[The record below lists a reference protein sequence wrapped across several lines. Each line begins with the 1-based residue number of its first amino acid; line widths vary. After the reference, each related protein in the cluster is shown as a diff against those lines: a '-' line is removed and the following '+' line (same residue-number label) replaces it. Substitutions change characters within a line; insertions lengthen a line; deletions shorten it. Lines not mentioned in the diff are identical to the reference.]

1 MPRMVVSSE
10 TARSTGLPLNA
21 RKGSARNEQAHP
33 GHGSKTRSAKPIY
46 IANGTTAQRKSN
58 GNPGL
63 PFAAKLPRKDDEMLA
78 AEISSPVAERRSLMA
93 LRWLSVLLTA
103 SLQRRVPI

>member
-21 RKGSARNEQAHP
+21 RKGSARNEKAHP
-33 GHGSKTRSAKPIY
+33 GHGSKTRRAKPID
-46 IANGTTAQRKSN
+46 IANGTTAQRKSK

-63 PFAAKLPRKDDEMLA
+63 PFAAVLPRKDVEMLA
-78 AEISSPVAERRSLMA
+78 AEISSPGAARMSRSGPVV
-93 LRWLSVLLTA
+93 LSILL
-103 SLQRRVPI
+103 

>member
-10 TARSTGLPLNA
+10 TARSNRFTLNA
-21 RKGSARNEQAHP
+21 RKGSARKEKAHP
-33 GHGSKTRSAKPIY
+33 GHGSKTRRAKPID

-63 PFAAKLPRKDDEMLA
+63 PFAAVLPRKDVEMLA
-78 AEISSPVAERRSLMA
+78 AEISSPVRERSSLSA
-93 LRWLSVLLTA
+93 LRWLSILLTA
-103 SLQRRVPI
+103 SL